1 MDCSFYK
8 DSYNFPFLF
17 ISQGNEREKDD
28 SCLSKVEE
36 DTVDMIESC
45 KEICS
50 SINIT
55 GISKKILG
63 DEQFIDAILDY
74 FENMVSEIEK
84 MKKRKKKLFNPL
96 EHLDEINRNNPI

>member
-1 MDCSFYK
+1 MRLIYENKEFIKAINISLINYIEKLQHFLDCSFYK

-17 ISQGNEREKDD
+17 ISQGNEREKDN

-36 DTVDMIESC
+36 DTVDMVESC
-45 KEICS
+45 KDICA

-63 DEQFIDAILDY
+63 DE
-74 FENMVSEIEK
+74 
-84 MKKRKKKLFNPL
+84 
-96 EHLDEINRNNPI
+96 